1 MSRRGRAAAIAGRR
15 PAMPG
20 FGLSFLDVLCCGLG
34 SAVLLLLI
42 VKHGPTDA
50 VAQDRAY
57 LATQTGGVQERVA
70 DAERR
75 RDGLRQQVLASQ
87 QALADRSASLDAAS
101 GRQRTGAAR
110 QAALLAQLQAER
122 SILQA
127 SAAELRTLQAQGPP
141 QPGPAP
147 RSHEQQLTGLNIE
160 SDLVAIFLDSSAS
173 MLHRSL
179 VEIIRLRASNERLQR
194 HAQKWAKA
202 KDAAQWAF
210 DQVPEG
216 GRLQFFA
223 YSSAL
228 RGLDGKPLAA
238 GDAISWRTKAEEGT
252 NAQALQ
258 RLLAPMRPAGA
269 TDLKQIFAAAAKLAP
284 RPKQMLIVT
293 DGFPTLPGG
302 TRLGRLRGCKTPKRG
317 TTAILSPNC
326 RLSVFLDAVAVAN
339 KHLDGVRMDV
349 ILLPLEGD
357 ANAAR
362 GYWLLS
368 ALSGGR
374 LLSPARGWPYG

>member
-1 MSRRGRAAAIAGRR
+1 MSRRGRAAVIAGRR

-50 VAQDRAY
+50 AAEDHAY
-57 LATQTGGVQERVA
+57 LAAQTGGVQERVA
-70 DAERR
+70 AAEQR

-87 QALADRSASLDAAS
+87 QALAARSASLDAAA
-101 GRQRTGAAR
+101 GRQRSEAAR

-122 SILQA
+122 DILQA
-127 SAAELRTLQAQGPP
+127 SAAELRALQAQGPP
-141 QPGPAP
+141 EPGPVP
-147 RSHEQQLTGLNIE
+147 RSYERQLTGLNIE
-160 SDLVAIFLDSSAS
+160 PDLVAIFLDSSAS

-194 HAQKWAKA
+194 NARKWARA
-202 KDAAQWAF
+202 KGAAQWAL
-210 DQVPEG
+210 DQVPQG

-223 YSSAL
+223 YSGEL
-228 RGLDGKPLAA
+228 RGLDGKPVAES
-238 GDAISWRTKAEEGT
+238 DAVSWRTKAEEGAD
-252 NAQALQ
+252 AQALQ
-258 RLLAPMRPAGA
+258 RLLASMKPAGA
-269 TDLKQIFAAAAKLAP
+269 TNLKQIFAAAAKLTP

-293 DGFPTLPGG
+293 DGFPTLPGS
-302 TRLGRLRGCKTPKRG
+302 TKLGRLRGCKTPKRG
-317 TTAILSPNC
+317 ATAILSPNC
-326 RLSVFLDAVAVAN
+326 RLSVFLNAVAVAE
-339 KHLDGVRMDV
+339 KRLDGVRMDV

-374 LLSPARGWPYG
+374 LLSPADGWPYG

>member
-42 VKHGPTDA
+42 VRHGPTDA
-50 VAQDRAY
+50 AAEDRAY
-57 LATQTGGVQERVA
+57 LAAQTGGVQERVA
-70 DAERR
+70 AAEQR
-75 RDGLRQQVLASQ
+75 RDGLRQQLLASQ
-87 QALADRSASLDAAS
+87 QALAARSASLDAAA
-101 GRQRTGAAR
+101 GRQRSGAAR

-122 SILQA
+122 DILQA
-127 SAAELRTLQAQGPP
+127 SAAELRALQAQGPP
-141 QPGPAP
+141 EPGPAP
-147 RSHEQQLTGLNIE
+147 RSYERQLTGLNIE

-179 VEIIRLRASNERLQR
+179 VEIIRLRASDERLQR
-194 HAQKWAKA
+194 NARKWARA
-202 KDAAQWAF
+202 KGAAQWAL
-210 DQVPEG
+210 DQVPQG

-223 YSSAL
+223 YSGEL
-228 RGLDGKPLAA
+228 RGLDGKPVAES
-238 GDAISWRTKAEEGT
+238 DAISWRTKAEEGAD
-252 NAQALQ
+252 AQALQ
-258 RLLAPMRPAGA
+258 RLLTPMKPAGA
-269 TDLKQIFAAAAKLAP
+269 TNLKQIFATAAKLTP
-284 RPKQMLIVT
+284 KPKQMLIVT
-293 DGFPTLPGG
+293 DGFPTLPGS

-317 TTAILSPNC
+317 ATAILSPNC
-326 RLSVFLDAVAVAN
+326 RLSVFLNAVAVAE
-339 KHLDGVRMDV
+339 KRLDGVRMDV

-374 LLSPARGWPYG
+374 LLSPADGWPYG